1 MPAKKK
7 PTEEKKPLLGRPG
20 NTLKIGIVG
29 LPNVGKSSTFNL
41 LSNLSVPAENYPFC
55 TIDPSEARVPIPDQ
69 RWDHLCEMYQPKSR
83 VPAILSITDIAGL
96 VPGASE
102 GAGLGNAFLS
112 HINAVDGIFHVV
124 RAFTLTDVI
133 HTEGEVDPIRD
144 LEIIR
149 NELCLKDLERCNQR
163 IEEIEKQIKRARTKE
178 LTEELEI
185 MIKIHETL
193 ESRKM
198 LKDGDWHSKEIEM
211 LNSCLFLTAKPM
223 VYLVN
228 LSTNDYLRKK
238 NKWLADINRW
248 VQEHGGGDIIPYSI
262 EFEQAIHGM
271 DPIQKSNYLHE
282 HNTISMI
289 PRILR
294 TGYKALQLIHYFTC
308 GEDEVK
314 CWTIR
319 KGTKAPQAAGVIHT
333 DFERGFICAEI
344 MKYEDLVELGN
355 ENNVKAEGK
364 LRQCGKDYEVE
375 DGEIIYFR
383 FNVAPS
389 GKK

>member
-1 MPAKKK
+1 
-7 PTEEKKPLLGRPG
+7 
-20 NTLKIGIVG
+20 
-29 LPNVGKSSTFNL
+29 
-41 LSNLSVPAENYPFC
+41 
-55 TIDPSEARVPIPDQ
+55 
-69 RWDHLCEMYQPKSR
+69 MYQPRSR

-124 RAFTLTDVI
+124 RAFTEADVI

-144 LEIIR
+144 LDIIR
-149 NELCLKDLERCNQR
+149 NELCLKDLERCNQK
-163 IEEIEKQIKRARTKE
+163 IEDVEKQLKRARTKE
-178 LTEELEI
+178 LTDEMEI
-185 MIKIHETL
+185 LIKIRDMLNNHQ
-193 ESRKM
+193 M
-198 LKDGDWHSKEIEM
+198 LKDGDWHSKEIEV

-223 VYLVN
+223 VFLVN

-238 NKWLADINRW
+238 NKWLAGIGKW
-248 VQEHGGGDIIPYSI
+248 VNEHGGGDIIPYSI
-262 EFEQAIHGM
+262 EFEQAIFAM
-271 DPIQKSNYLHE
+271 DPDAKAAYLQE
-282 HNTISMI
+282 NNAISMI
-289 PRILR
+289 PRILK
-294 TGYKALQLIHYFTC
+294 TGYKSLQLIHYFTA

-314 CWTIR
+314 CWSIR

-344 MKYEDLVELGN
+344 MKYDDLVSLGN

-383 FNVAPS
+383 FNVAPQ